1 MRSIFQFWLKFKPF
15 NRGKRYEGDEE
26 EVDIN
31 DYQIKLESKSLE
43 SICGEALNQ
52 GHFSHQRFD
61 KGHKPN
67 LMLMLKNGKLV

>member
-43 SICGEALNQ
+43 SIFGEALN
-52 GHFSHQRFD
+52 
-61 KGHKPN
+61 
-67 LMLMLKNGKLV
+67 